1 VSPSAPITDRAGRA
15 TRPATGARRAVL
27 GVALGLGAIA
37 VVVAAACGGPQ
48 AVDRDQAAAKVL
60 ADSHGQLTAEQARC
74 YVDRVIDEVGADQ
87 LQPDANP
94 NPSQIGRL
102 TAIRID
108 CIGVVNLGVP
118 VPGTGT
124 TVTEAPSGTS
134 AHRVPQHFGDDPQLD
149 ALYRACQQGDGQSCD
164 ALFDAAPPGSD
175 YEELAVTCGNRTREQ
190 RCADVYR
197 GPSGTGGPATSA
209 TPGPRAR

>member
-1 VSPSAPITDRAGRA
+1 VPILDRAGRA
-15 TRPATGARRAVL
+15 QRPPGQTRRALVGAAL
-27 GVALGLGAIA
+27 GVGAVAAII
-37 VVVAAACGGPQ
+37 AAACSGSPS
-48 AVDRDQAAAKVL
+48 VDREQAAAKVL
-60 ADSHGQLTAEQARC
+60 ADSHGQLTPDQARC

-94 NPSQIGRL
+94 SPNQIGRL

-124 TVTEAPSGTS
+124 TVAEAPSATS
-134 AHRVPQHFGDDPQLD
+134 AHRVPQHLGDDPQLD
-149 ALYRACQQGDGQSCD
+149 ALYRACEQADGQACD
-164 ALFDAAPPGSD
+164 ALFDAAAPGSD
-175 YEELAVTCGNRTREQ
+175 YEEFGVTCGNRTREK

-197 GPSGTGGPATSA
+197 APSGAGGPATSA
-209 TPGPRAR
+209 APGPPAR